1 MSEADTEFSKQISA
15 DVKHSPLLRVENLTT
30 VFETGQRKVTAV
42 DDISF
47 EIQRGETF
55 ALVGE
60 SGSGK
65 SVSAL
70 SVIRLLPEAA
80 SVTSGS
86 VQFGN
91 QDLLSL
97 PEREMRDIRG
107 SGISMIF
114 QEPMTSLN
122 PVVKVGKQISEVLIR
137 HQDMSKKQARQRALD
152 LLDAV
157 NIKNPAHT
165 IDTFAHELSG
175 GMKQRVMIAIA
186 LACEPKLLIAD
197 EPTTALDVT
206 IQARVLDLINELQ
219 EKFKMAI
226 LFITHDLAVVKQ
238 VADHVAVMKQGK
250 IVEQSS
256 NKVFFSSPQHQY
268 SWDLFAA
275 LPTIE
280 KRGQPL
286 LTSSNIDSGKVLQD
300 SKSRNQQDSLK
311 VSDLKVHF
319 PIKKGIFKRTVGHVK
334 AVDGVSLEI
343 PPGKTVALVGE
354 SGSGKTTV
362 GKGILRL
369 VQPTSGEV
377 HYLGLPIHQIDKQ
390 QLLEQRTNLQ
400 IVFQDPYSSMNPR
413 MLVGDIIE
421 EGMKALNVITDSHIR
436 KEKVLELLEQ
446 VGLSRDAHL
455 RYPHE
460 FSGGQRQR
468 ICIARAL
475 AVNPKIIICDEPT
488 SALDVSVQA
497 QILDLLNDLQARL
510 GISYLFITH
519 NMSVVAYFAD
529 QVAVMYQG
537 EIVEQG
543 EVEQVLTNPQHE
555 YTKKL
560 LAAVPKL
567 VPPERIEARI

>member
-1 MSEADTEFSKQISA
+1 MSEIDKQM
-15 DVKHSPLLRVENLTT
+15 KPSPLLRVENLST
-30 VFETGQRKVTAV
+30 VFETGSRKVSAV
-42 DDISF
+42 DDVSF
-47 EIQRGETF
+47 EINEGETF

-65 SVSAL
+65 SVTAL
-70 SVIRLLPEAA
+70 STIRLLPEAA
-80 SVTSGS
+80 RVTSGS
-86 VQFGN
+86 VWFDK

-137 HQDMSKKQARQRALD
+137 HQDMSKAQARQRALD

-157 NIKNPAHT
+157 NIKDPTHT
-165 IDTFAHELSG
+165 IDTYAHELSG

-219 EKFKMAI
+219 QKFNMAI
-226 LFITHDLAVVKQ
+226 LFITHDLGVVKQ

-256 NKVFFSSPQHQY
+256 NEIFFSNPQHEY

-275 LPTIE
+275 LPAME
-280 KRGQPL
+280 KRGKPLLASNEVEKQEQPL
-286 LTSSNIDSGKVLQD
+286 SPADHDPAYRDKETL
-300 SKSRNQQDSLK
+300 R

-343 PPGKTVALVGE
+343 PPGQTVALVGE

-377 HYLGLPIHQIDKQ
+377 TYLDLPIHEIDKQ

-421 EGMKALNVITDSHIR
+421 EGMKALNVLKDTVAR
-436 KEKVLELLEQ
+436 KERVLELLEQ
-446 VGLSRDAHL
+446 VGLSKDAHL

-497 QILDLLNDLQARL
+497 QILDLLNDLQGRL

-529 QVAVMYQG
+529 RVAVMYQG
-537 EIVEQG
+537 KIVEEG
-543 EVEQVLTNPQHE
+543 EVVQVLTNPQHE

-567 VPPERIEARI
+567 VPPERMEARI

>member
-1 MSEADTEFSKQISA
+1 MSAIQSPTLLE
-15 DVKHSPLLRVENLTT
+15 VKNLST
-30 VFETGQRKVTAV
+30 VFESSRNTITAV
-42 DDISF
+42 DSVSF
-47 EIQRGETF
+47 KVNEGETF

-60 SGSGK
+60 SGSVK
-65 SVSAL
+65 SVTAL

-80 SVTSGS
+80 KLTTGS
-86 VQFGN
+86 VIFEGK
-91 QDLLSL
+91 DLLSL
-97 PEREMRDIRG
+97 PEKDMRDIRG

-122 PVVKVGKQISEVLIR
+122 PVVKVGRQISEVLMR
-137 HQDMSKKQARQRALD
+137 HQNMSKEQARKRALD

-157 NIKNPAHT
+157 KIPKPSYT

-206 IQARVLDLINELQ
+206 IQAQVLELINDLQ
-219 EKFKMAI
+219 QQFKMAI
-226 LFITHDLAVVKQ
+226 IFITHDLGVVKQ
-238 VADHVAVMKQGK
+238 VADHVAVMKQGL
-250 IVEQSS
+250 IVEESS
-256 NKVFFSSPQHQY
+256 NEVFFSAPQHAY

-275 LPTIE
+275 LPAME
-280 KRGQPL
+280 KRGMPL
-286 LTSSNIDSGKVLQD
+286 LDREHELHKPIIENVTENDTLQ
-300 SKSRNQQDSLK
+300 
-311 VSDLKVHF
+311 VTDLKVHF
-319 PIKKGIFKRTVGHVK
+319 PIRKGLLKRTVGHVK

-377 HYLGLPIHQIDKQ
+377 SYMGLPIHDIDHK

-421 EGMKALNVITDSHIR
+421 EGMNALDVLPDEATRKAR
-436 KEKVLELLEQ
+436 VLELLEQ
-446 VGLSRDAHL
+446 VGLSKDAHL

-475 AVNPKIIICDEPT
+475 AVDPKIIICDEPT

-497 QILDLLNDLQARL
+497 QILDLLNHLQEQYK
-510 GISYLFITH
+510 ISYLFITH

-529 QVAVMYQG
+529 RVAVMYQG
-537 EIVEQG
+537 KIVEEG
-543 EVEQVLTNPQHE
+543 DVVEVLTNPQHE

-567 VPPERIEARI
+567 IPPTQAA

>member
-1 MSEADTEFSKQISA
+1 MSAIIP
-15 DVKHSPLLRVENLTT
+15 SPLLRVENLST
-30 VFETGQRKVTAV
+30 VFETGNRKVTAV
-42 DDISF
+42 DGISF
-47 EIQRGETF
+47 EINEGKTF

-65 SVSAL
+65 SITAL

-80 SVTSGS
+80 RISSGS
-86 VQFGN
+86 VYFEN
-91 QDLLSL
+91 KDLLTL
-97 PEREMRDIRG
+97 PERDMRDIRG

-137 HQDMSKKQARQRALD
+137 HQDMSKAQARQRALD

-206 IQARVLDLINELQ
+206 IQATVLDLINELQ
-219 EKFKMAI
+219 QKFNMAI

-256 NKVFFSSPQHQY
+256 NEIFFSNPKHNY

-275 LPTIE
+275 LPAME
-280 KRGQPL
+280 KRGKPL
-286 LTSSNIDSGKVLQD
+286 LAANGTANEKIVDQRIAEKDTLRV
-300 SKSRNQQDSLK
+300 K
-311 VSDLKVHF
+311 DLKVHF
-319 PIKKGIFKRTVGHVK
+319 PIKKGIFKRTVGYVK

-377 HYLGLPIHQIDKQ
+377 TYLDLPIHEIEKQ
-390 QLLEQRTNLQ
+390 KLLEQRTNLQ

-421 EGMKALNVITDSHIR
+421 EGMKALNVVPDSEMR
-436 KEKVLELLEQ
+436 KARVLELLKQ
-446 VGLSRDAHL
+446 VGLSKDAHL

-497 QILDLLNDLQARL
+497 QILDLLNDLQSRL

-529 QVAVMYQG
+529 RVAVMYQG
-537 EIVEQG
+537 KIVEEG
-543 EVEQVLTNPQHE
+543 EVVQVLTNPQHE
-555 YTKKL
+555 YTKRL

-567 VPPERIEARI
+567 IPPTKAA

>member
-1 MSEADTEFSKQISA
+1 MSEFEKKIS
-15 DVKHSPLLRVENLTT
+15 SFPLLRVENLTT
-30 VFETGQRKVTAV
+30 VFETGARKVTAV
-42 DDISF
+42 DGVSF
-47 EIQRGETF
+47 EVNEGETF

-65 SVSAL
+65 SVTAL

-80 SVTSGS
+80 RITSGS
-86 VQFGN
+86 VHFGK

-137 HQDMSKKQARQRALD
+137 HKGMSKAQARQRALD

-157 NIKNPAHT
+157 NIKDPAHT

-206 IQARVLDLINELQ
+206 IQATVLDLINELQ
-219 EKFKMAI
+219 QKFKMAI
-226 LFITHDLAVVKQ
+226 LFITHDLGVVKQ
-238 VADHVAVMKQGK
+238 VSDHVAVMKQGK

-256 NKVFFSSPQHQY
+256 NEIFFSNPQHDY
-268 SWDLFAA
+268 SWDLFSA
-275 LPTIE
+275 LPAME
-280 KRGQPL
+280 KRGKPL
-286 LTSSNIDSGKVLQD
+286 LAMNEIEKIIDQHVTEKDTLRVA
-300 SKSRNQQDSLK
+300 
-311 VSDLKVHF
+311 DLKVHF
-319 PIKKGIFKRTVGHVK
+319 PIKKGIFKRTVGYIK

-377 HYLGLPIHQIDKQ
+377 TYLGLPIHQIDKQ

-421 EGMKALNVITDSHIR
+421 EGMKALNVLKDSEAR
-436 KEKVLELLEQ
+436 KERVLELLEQ
-446 VGLSRDAHL
+446 VGLSKDAHL

-529 QVAVMYQG
+529 RVAVMYQG
-537 EIVEQG
+537 KIVEEG

-567 VPPERIEARI
+567 VPPEREHMDVRI

>member
-1 MSEADTEFSKQISA
+1 MSDSLLQVQGLTTEFKTSRRTI
-15 DVKHSPLLRVENLTT
+15 
-30 VFETGQRKVTAV
+30 TAV
-42 DDISF
+42 KNVSF
-47 EIQRGETF
+47 ELKAGETF

-65 SVSAL
+65 SVTAL

-80 SVTSGS
+80 NLASGT
-86 VQFGN
+86 VNFAD
-91 QDLLSL
+91 QDLLTL

-137 HQDMSKKQARQRALD
+137 HQNMSKGQARQRALD
-152 LLDAV
+152 LLNAV
-157 NIKNPAHT
+157 NIPKPSHT

-206 IQARVLDLINELQ
+206 VQARVLDLINELQ

-238 VADHVAVMKQGK
+238 VADHIAVMKNGE
-250 IVEQSS
+250 IVEQSD
-256 NKVFFSSPQHQY
+256 NKTFFSSPQHDY
-268 SWDLFAA
+268 SWELFAA
-275 LPTIE
+275 LPAME
-280 KRGQPL
+280 KRGKPL
-286 LTSSNIDSGKVLQD
+286 LDRSHELHKPIIENPGENDYLRV
-300 SKSRNQQDSLK
+300 N
-311 VSDLKVHF
+311 DLKVHF
-319 PIKKGIFKRTVGHVK
+319 PIRKGLFKRTVGYVK
-334 AVDGVSLEI
+334 AVDGVTLEI

-377 HYLGLPIHQIDKQ
+377 TYLGLPIHSLAKDD
-390 QLLEQRTNLQ
+390 LLEQRTNLQ
-400 IVFQDPYSSMNPR
+400 IVFQDPFSSMNPR

-421 EGMKALNVITDSHIR
+421 EGMKALDVVPDQDAR
-436 KEKVLELLEQ
+436 KKRVLELLEQ
-446 VGLSRDAHL
+446 VGLDQYAHL

-497 QILDLLNDLQARL
+497 QILDLLNNLQEQYE
-510 GISYLFITH
+510 ISYLFITH

-537 EIVEQG
+537 KIVEQG
-543 EVEQVLTNPQHE
+543 DVEQVLKYPSHE

-560 LAAVPKL
+560 LGAVPIL
-567 VPPERIEARI
+567 VPPERMEAQI

>member
-1 MSEADTEFSKQISA
+1 MSGALLQVRRLTTEFQTRRRT
-15 DVKHSPLLRVENLTT
+15 L
-30 VFETGQRKVTAV
+30 TAV
-42 DDISF
+42 DEVSF
-47 EIQRGETF
+47 EIREGQTF

-65 SVSAL
+65 SVTAL

-80 SVTSGS
+80 RLVSGS
-86 VQFGN
+86 IHFLG
-91 QDLLSL
+91 QDLLAL

-122 PVVKVGKQISEVLIR
+122 PVVRVGRQITEVLMR
-137 HQDMSKKQARQRALD
+137 HQNMSAKQARQRALD

-157 NIKNPAHT
+157 RIPKPSYT
-165 IDTFAHELSG
+165 IDTYAHELSG

-186 LACEPKLLIAD
+186 LACKPRLLIAD

-206 IQARVLDLINELQ
+206 IQAQVLELINDLQ
-219 EKFKMAI
+219 EQFGMAI

-238 VADHVAVMKQGK
+238 VADHVAVMKEGV

-256 NKVFFSSPQHQY
+256 NEVFFSAPQHTY

-275 LPTIE
+275 LPAME

-286 LTSSNIDSGKVLQD
+286 LQRTYESHRLASAHPMENDTLQV
-300 SKSRNQQDSLK
+300 R
-311 VSDLKVHF
+311 DLAVYF
-319 PIKKGIFKRTVGHVK
+319 PIRKGLFKRTVGHVK

-369 VQPTSGEV
+369 IQPTLGEV
-377 HYLGLPIHQIDKQ
+377 IYQGQRLHEIDSG
-390 QLLEQRTNLQ
+390 QLLEQRANLQ
-400 IVFQDPYSSMNPR
+400 IIFQDPYSSMNPR
-413 MLVGDIIE
+413 MLAGQIIE
-421 EGMKALNVITDSHIR
+421 EGIKALNVITDAGAR
-436 KEKVLELLEQ
+436 RQRVLELLEQ
-446 VGLSRDAHL
+446 VGLDPDAHL

-497 QILDLLNDLQARL
+497 QILDLLNHLQARY

-529 QVAVMYQG
+529 RVAVMYQG
-537 EIVEQG
+537 KIVEQG
-543 EVEQVLTNPQHE
+543 EVEQVLGNPQHE
-555 YTKKL
+555 YTKRL
-560 LAAVPKL
+560 LSAVPKL
-567 VPPERIEARI
+567 VPPVRAA

>member
-1 MSEADTEFSKQISA
+1 MSNSDTKIKS
-15 DVKHSPLLRVENLTT
+15 SPLLRVENLTT
-30 VFETGQRKVTAV
+30 VFETGSRKVAAV
-42 DDISF
+42 DGVSF
-47 EIQRGETF
+47 EVNEGETF

-65 SVSAL
+65 SITAL
-70 SVIRLLPEAA
+70 STIRLLPEAA
-80 SVTSGS
+80 RVTSGS
-86 VQFGN
+86 VYFNQ
-91 QDLLSL
+91 QDLLTL

-122 PVVKVGKQISEVLIR
+122 PVVKVGKQIGEVLIR
-137 HQDMSKKQARQRALD
+137 HQNMSKAQARQRALD

-157 NIKNPAHT
+157 NIKDPAHT
-165 IDTFAHELSG
+165 IDTYAHELSG

-219 EKFKMAI
+219 QKFKMAI
-226 LFITHDLAVVKQ
+226 LFITHDLGVVKQ

-256 NKVFFSSPQHQY
+256 NEVFFSNPKHDY
-268 SWDLFAA
+268 SWELFAA
-275 LPTIE
+275 LPAME
-280 KRGQPL
+280 KRGKPL
-286 LTSSNIDSGKVLQD
+286 LAANGAAHEKEATQSASEK
-300 SKSRNQQDSLK
+300 DSLK
-311 VSDLKVHF
+311 VTDLKVHF

-377 HYLGLPIHQIDKQ
+377 SYLGLPIHQIDKQ

-421 EGMKALNVITDSHIR
+421 EGMKALNVLADSTAR
-436 KEKVLELLEQ
+436 KQRVLELLEQ
-446 VGLSRDAHL
+446 VGLSKDAHL

-497 QILDLLNDLQARL
+497 QILDLLNNLQARL

-529 QVAVMYQG
+529 RVAVMYQG
-537 EIVEQG
+537 NIVEEG
-543 EVEQVLTNPQHE
+543 EVEQVLENPQHE

-567 VPPERIEARI
+567 VPPIRAA

>member
-1 MSEADTEFSKQISA
+1 MSSF
-15 DVKHSPLLRVENLTT
+15 PLLRVENLTT
-30 VFETGQRKVTAV
+30 VFETGARKVTAV
-42 DDISF
+42 DGVSF
-47 EIQRGETF
+47 EVNEGETF

-65 SVSAL
+65 SVTAL

-80 SVTSGS
+80 RITSGS
-86 VQFGN
+86 VHFGK

-137 HQDMSKKQARQRALD
+137 HKGMSKAQARQRALD

-157 NIKNPAHT
+157 NIKDPAHT

-206 IQARVLDLINELQ
+206 IQATVLDLINELQ
-219 EKFKMAI
+219 QKFKMAI
-226 LFITHDLAVVKQ
+226 LFITHDLGVVKQ
-238 VADHVAVMKQGK
+238 VSDHVAVMKQGK

-256 NKVFFSSPQHQY
+256 NEIFFSNPQHDY
-268 SWDLFAA
+268 SWDLFSA
-275 LPTIE
+275 LPAME
-280 KRGQPL
+280 KRGKPL
-286 LTSSNIDSGKVLQD
+286 LAMNEIEKIIDQHVTENDTL
-300 SKSRNQQDSLK
+300 R
-311 VSDLKVHF
+311 VADLKVHF
-319 PIKKGIFKRTVGHVK
+319 PIKKGIFKRTVGYVK

-377 HYLGLPIHQIDKQ
+377 TYLGLPIHQIDKQ

-421 EGMKALNVITDSHIR
+421 EGMKALNVLKDSEAR
-436 KEKVLELLEQ
+436 KERVLELLEQ
-446 VGLSRDAHL
+446 VGLSKDAHL

-529 QVAVMYQG
+529 RVAVMYQG
-537 EIVEQG
+537 KIVEEG

-567 VPPERIEARI
+567 VPPEREHMDVRI

>member
-1 MSEADTEFSKQISA
+1 MAD
-15 DVKHSPLLRVENLTT
+15 PLLQVRNLTT
-30 VFETGQRKVTAV
+30 VFRTSRRTITAV
-42 DDISF
+42 DEVSF
-47 EIQRGETF
+47 EIRAGETF

-65 SVSAL
+65 SVTAL

-80 SVTSGS
+80 RLASGS
-86 VQFGN
+86 IRFEGR
-91 QDLLSL
+91 DLLAL
-97 PEREMRDIRG
+97 PERDMRDVRG

-122 PVVKVGKQISEVLIR
+122 PVVKVGRQISEVLMR
-137 HQDMSKKQARQRALD
+137 HQNMSRAQARRRVLD
-152 LLDAV
+152 LLNAV
-157 NIKNPAHT
+157 RIPRPSYT
-165 IDTFAHELSG
+165 IDTYAHELSG

-186 LACEPKLLIAD
+186 LACEPRLLIAD

-206 IQARVLDLINELQ
+206 IQAQVLDLINDLQ
-219 EKFKMAI
+219 RQFGMAI

-238 VADHVAVMKQGK
+238 VADHVAVMKEGV

-256 NKVFFSSPQHQY
+256 NEVFFSAPQHAY

-275 LPTIE
+275 LPAME
-280 KRGQPL
+280 KRGKPL
-286 LTSSNIDSGKVLQD
+286 LE
-300 SKSRNQQDSLK
+300 RNSHEELHKPVIENMTENDTLR
-311 VSDLKVHF
+311 VRDLAVYF
-319 PIKKGIFKRTVGHVK
+319 PIRKGLFKRTVGYIK

-343 PPGKTVALVGE
+343 PPGQTVALVGE

-369 VQPTSGEV
+369 VQPTLGEV
-377 HYLGLPIHQIDKQ
+377 TYLGLPIHEINRNR
-390 QLLEQRTNLQ
+390 LLEQRANLQ

-413 MLVGDIIE
+413 MLVGRIIE
-421 EGMKALNVITDSHIR
+421 EGIKALNVIPDAQVR
-436 KEKVLELLEQ
+436 KQRVLELLEQ
-446 VGLSRDAHL
+446 VGLDRDAHL

-497 QILDLLNDLQARL
+497 QILDLLNHLQEQYA
-510 GISYLFITH
+510 ISYLFITH
-519 NMSVVAYFAD
+519 NMSVVSYFAD
-529 QVAVMYQG
+529 RVAVMYQG
-537 EIVEQG
+537 RIVEQG
-543 EVEQVLTNPQHE
+543 EVEQVLMDPKHE
-555 YTKKL
+555 YTRRL
-560 LAAVPKL
+560 LSAVPKL
-567 VPPERIEARI
+567 VPPIRAA

>member
-1 MSEADTEFSKQISA
+1 MSTLGKQPKS
-15 DVKHSPLLRVENLTT
+15 SPLLRIENLST
-30 VFETGQRKVTAV
+30 VFESGGRKLTVV
-42 DDISF
+42 DSVSF
-47 EIQRGETF
+47 EVNEGETF

-65 SVSAL
+65 SITAL
-70 SVIRLLPEAA
+70 STIRLLPETAR
-80 SVTSGS
+80 VTTGS
-86 VQFGN
+86 VHFGS

-137 HQDMSKKQARQRALD
+137 HKGMTKAQARQRALD

-219 EKFKMAI
+219 QKFKMAI
-226 LFITHDLAVVKQ
+226 LFITHDLGVVKQ

-256 NKVFFSSPQHQY
+256 NEIFFSNPQHDY
-268 SWDLFAA
+268 SWDLFSA
-275 LPTIE
+275 LPAME
-280 KRGQPL
+280 KRGKPL
-286 LTSSNIDSGKVLQD
+286 LAANKTEKTVD
-300 SKSRNQQDSLK
+300 QQVTAKDSLR
-311 VSDLKVHF
+311 VTDLKVHF

-343 PPGKTVALVGE
+343 PPGQTVALVGE

-377 HYLGLPIHQIDKQ
+377 LYLGLPIHKIDKQ

-413 MLVGDIIE
+413 MLIGDIIE
-421 EGMKALNVITDSHIR
+421 EGMKALNVLADSTAR
-436 KEKVLELLEQ
+436 KKRVLELLEQ
-446 VGLSRDAHL
+446 VGLSKDTHL

-529 QVAVMYQG
+529 RVAVMYQG
-537 EIVEQG
+537 KIVEEG
-543 EVEQVLTNPQHE
+543 DVVQVLTNPQHE

-567 VPPERIEARI
+567 VPPEKVA

>member
-1 MSEADTEFSKQISA
+1 MSELDYLK
-15 DVKHSPLLRVENLTT
+15 KHSLLQVENLTT
-30 VFETGQRKVTAV
+30 VFETGSRKVTAV
-42 DDISF
+42 DGVSF
-47 EIQRGETF
+47 EVAKGETF

-65 SVSAL
+65 SITAL
-70 SVIRLLPEAA
+70 SVLRLLPEAA
-80 SVTSGS
+80 RVTSGS
-86 VQFGN
+86 VHFGQ

-97 PEREMRDIRG
+97 PERDMRDIRG

-122 PVVKVGKQISEVLIR
+122 PVVRVGKQIAEVLIR
-137 HQDMSKKQARQRALD
+137 HKGMTKAQARQRALD

-157 NIKNPAHT
+157 KIKNPAHT
-165 IDTFAHELSG
+165 IDTYAHELSG

-206 IQARVLDLINELQ
+206 IQATVLDLINELRQ
-219 EKFKMAI
+219 KFNMGI

-238 VADHVAVMKQGK
+238 VADHVAVMKHGK

-256 NKVFFSSPQHQY
+256 NEVFFSNPKHDY
-268 SWDLFAA
+268 SWELFSA
-275 LPTIE
+275 LPAME
-280 KRGQPL
+280 KRGKPL
-286 LTSSNIDSGKVLQD
+286 LASTKFEKTLDQSDSENDTL
-300 SKSRNQQDSLK
+300 R

-319 PIKKGIFKRTVGHVK
+319 PIKKGLFKRTVGYVK
-334 AVDGVSLEI
+334 AVDGVSIEI

-377 HYLGLPIHQIDKQ
+377 TYLGLPIHEIGKQ

-400 IVFQDPYSSMNPR
+400 IVFQDPFSSMNPR

-421 EGMKALNVITDSHIR
+421 EGMKALNVLKDSEAR
-436 KEKVLELLEQ
+436 KQRVLELLEQ
-446 VGLSRDAHL
+446 VGLSKDAHL

-497 QILDLLNDLQARL
+497 QILDLLNDLQNRL

-529 QVAVMYQG
+529 RVAVMHQG
-537 EIVEQG
+537 KIVEQG

-567 VPPERIEARI
+567 VPPEKVA

>member
-1 MSEADTEFSKQISA
+1 MSENISTLGDQKKSSA
-15 DVKHSPLLRVENLTT
+15 LLRIENLST
-30 VFETGQRKVTAV
+30 VFETGSRQVTV
-42 DDISF
+42 VNDVSF
-47 EIQRGETF
+47 EVKEGETF

-65 SVSAL
+65 SITAL
-70 SVIRLLPEAA
+70 STIRLLPEAA
-80 SVTSGS
+80 RVTTGS
-86 VQFGN
+86 VFFGN

-97 PEREMRDIRG
+97 PEREMRNIRG

-122 PVVKVGKQISEVLIR
+122 PVVKVGKQIAEVLVR
-137 HQDMSKKQARQRALD
+137 HKGMSKVQARQRALD

-165 IDTFAHELSG
+165 IDTYAHELSG

-219 EKFKMAI
+219 QKFKMAI
-226 LFITHDLAVVKQ
+226 LFITHDLGVVKQ

-256 NKVFFSSPQHQY
+256 NEVFFSKPQHDY

-275 LPTIE
+275 LPAMN
-280 KRGQPL
+280 KRGKPL
-286 LTSSNIDSGKVLQD
+286 LAVNEIETVVD
-300 SKSRNQQDSLK
+300 QQVTDEDTLK
-311 VSDLKVHF
+311 VTDLKVHF

-377 HYLGLPIHQIDKQ
+377 SYLGLPIHEIGKQ

-413 MLVGDIIE
+413 MLVGEIIE
-421 EGMKALNVITDSHIR
+421 EGMKALNVLKDSDAR
-436 KEKVLELLEQ
+436 KARVLELLEQ
-446 VGLSRDAHL
+446 VGLSQDAHL

-497 QILDLLNDLQARL
+497 QILDLLNELQARL

-529 QVAVMYQG
+529 RVAVMYQG
-537 EIVEQG
+537 KIVEEG
-543 EVEQVLTNPQHE
+543 EVEQVLTAPQHE

-567 VPPERIEARI
+567 VPPKRKDVA

>member
-1 MSEADTEFSKQISA
+1 MSEFEKIIS
-15 DVKHSPLLRVENLTT
+15 SFPLLRVENLTT
-30 VFETGQRKVTAV
+30 VFETGARKVTAV
-42 DDISF
+42 DGVSF
-47 EIQRGETF
+47 EVNEGETF

-65 SVSAL
+65 SVTAL

-80 SVTSGS
+80 RITSGS
-86 VQFGN
+86 VHFGK

-137 HQDMSKKQARQRALD
+137 HKGMSKAQARQRALD

-157 NIKNPAHT
+157 NIKDPAHT

-206 IQARVLDLINELQ
+206 IQATVLDLINELQ
-219 EKFKMAI
+219 QKFKMAI
-226 LFITHDLAVVKQ
+226 LFITHDLGVVKQ
-238 VADHVAVMKQGK
+238 VSDHVAVMKQGK

-256 NKVFFSSPQHQY
+256 NEIFFSNPQHDY
-268 SWDLFAA
+268 SWDLFSA
-275 LPTIE
+275 LPAME
-280 KRGQPL
+280 KRGKPL
-286 LTSSNIDSGKVLQD
+286 LATNEIEKIIDQHVTEKDTLRVAG
-300 SKSRNQQDSLK
+300 
-311 VSDLKVHF
+311 LKVHF
-319 PIKKGIFKRTVGHVK
+319 PIKKGIFKRTVGYVK

-377 HYLGLPIHQIDKQ
+377 TYLGLPIHQIDKQ

-421 EGMKALNVITDSHIR
+421 EGMKALNVLKDSEAR
-436 KEKVLELLEQ
+436 KERVLELLEQ
-446 VGLSRDAHL
+446 VGLSKDAHL

-529 QVAVMYQG
+529 RVAVMYQG
-537 EIVEQG
+537 KIVEEG

-567 VPPERIEARI
+567 VPPEREHMDVRI

>member
-1 MSEADTEFSKQISA
+1 MSESKQ
-15 DVKHSPLLRVENLTT
+15 SPLLRVENLST
-30 VFETGQRKVTAV
+30 VFETGTRKVTAV
-42 DDISF
+42 DKVSF
-47 EIQRGETF
+47 QINEGETF

-65 SVSAL
+65 SVTAL
-70 SVIRLLPEAA
+70 SVIRLLPESAQ
-80 SVTSGS
+80 VTTGA
-86 VQFGN
+86 VHFEGK
-91 QDLLSL
+91 DLLTL

-122 PVVKVGKQISEVLIR
+122 PVVKVGKQIAEVLIR
-137 HQDMSKKQARQRALD
+137 HQDMSKAQARQRALD

-157 NIKNPAHT
+157 NIKNPKHT

-206 IQARVLDLINELQ
+206 VQARVLDLINELQ
-219 EKFKMAI
+219 QKFKMAI

-238 VADHVAVMKQGK
+238 VSDHIAVMKQGK

-256 NKVFFSSPQHQY
+256 NQIFFSAPQHQY

-275 LPTIE
+275 LPAIE
-280 KRGQPL
+280 KRGKPL
-286 LTSSNIDSGKVLQD
+286 LAANDISNQKIED
-300 SKSRNQQDSLK
+300 LK
-311 VSDLKVHF
+311 VDENDTLRVTDLKVHF
-319 PIKKGIFKRTVGHVK
+319 PIQKGIFKRTVGYVK

-343 PPGKTVALVGE
+343 PPGQTVALVGE

-377 HYLGLPIHQIDKQ
+377 HYLGLPIHDIDKQ

-413 MLVGDIIE
+413 MLIGEIIE
-421 EGMKALNVITDSHIR
+421 EGMKALNVLPDSVAR
-436 KEKVLELLEQ
+436 KQRVLELLEQ
-446 VGLSRDAHL
+446 VGLSKDAHL

-475 AVNPKIIICDEPT
+475 AVDPKIIICDEPT

-497 QILDLLNDLQARL
+497 QILDLLNNLQDKY

-529 QVAVMYQG
+529 RVAVMYQG
-537 EIVEQG
+537 KIVEEG
-543 EVEQVLTNPQHE
+543 EVVEVLTNPQHD

-567 VPPERIEARI
+567 VPPEREPRDMRI

>member
-1 MSEADTEFSKQISA
+1 MSSNTQ
-15 DVKHSPLLRVENLTT
+15 SPLLRVENLTT
-30 VFETGQRKVTAV
+30 VFETNHRKVVAV
-42 DDISF
+42 NNVSF
-47 EIQRGETF
+47 QVNEGETF

-65 SVSAL
+65 SITAL

-80 SVTSGS
+80 KVTSGS
-86 VQFGN
+86 ILFEGM
-91 QDLLSL
+91 DLLTL

-122 PVVKVGKQISEVLIR
+122 PVVKVGRQISEVLMR
-137 HQDMSKKQARQRALD
+137 HQNMTKTQARQRALD
-152 LLDAV
+152 LLNAV
-157 NIKNPAHT
+157 KIPKPNYT

-206 IQARVLDLINELQ
+206 IQSQVLDLINELQ
-219 EKFKMAI
+219 QQFKMAI
-226 LFITHDLAVVKQ
+226 IFITHDLAVVKQ
-238 VADHVAVMKQGK
+238 VANHIAVMKNGE
-250 IVEQSS
+250 IIEQSS
-256 NKVFFSSPQHQY
+256 NEVFFSSPQHQY
-268 SWDLFAA
+268 SWELFAA
-275 LPTIE
+275 LPAIE

-286 LTSSNIDSGKVLQD
+286 LEKNNMLSTEPVNKEFSENETLHVK
-300 SKSRNQQDSLK
+300 N
-311 VSDLKVHF
+311 LKVHF
-319 PIKKGIFKRTVGHVK
+319 PIRKGILKRTVDHVK

-377 HYLGLPIHQIDKQ
+377 MYLGLPIHQIDKK

-400 IVFQDPYSSMNPR
+400 IIFQDPYSSMNPR
-413 MLVGDIIE
+413 MIVGEIIE
-421 EGMKALNVITDSHIR
+421 EGIKALGVIQDPAKR
-436 KEKVLELLEQ
+436 KSKVLELLEQ
-446 VGLSRDAHL
+446 VGLSKDAHL

-497 QILDLLNDLQARL
+497 QILDLLNKLQHQY

-537 EIVEQG
+537 KIVEQG
-543 EVEQVLTNPQHE
+543 DVLQVLNNPTHE

-560 LAAVPKL
+560 LSAVPKL
-567 VPPERIEARI
+567 VPPSQVA

>member
-1 MSEADTEFSKQISA
+1 MSNSNQ
-15 DVKHSPLLRVENLTT
+15 SPLLRVENLTT
-30 VFETGQRKVTAV
+30 VFESGNRKVTAV
-42 DDISF
+42 DDVSF
-47 EIQRGETF
+47 KINQGETF

-65 SVSAL
+65 SISAL

-80 SVTSGS
+80 RVTSGS
-86 VQFGN
+86 ILFDN
-91 QDLLSL
+91 QDLLTL

-137 HQDMSKKQARQRALD
+137 HKDMSKAQARQRAMD

-157 NIKNPAHT
+157 NIKDPAHT
-165 IDTFAHELSG
+165 IDTYAHELSG

-206 IQARVLDLINELQ
+206 IQAKVLDLINELQ
-219 EKFKMAI
+219 QKFNMAI

-256 NKVFFSSPQHQY
+256 NEIFFSNPQHPY

-275 LPTIE
+275 LPAME
-280 KRGQPL
+280 KRGKPL
-286 LTSSNIDSGKVLQD
+286 LGVDDITEQNITDLKVDQV
-300 SKSRNQQDSLK
+300 DSLK
-311 VSDLKVHF
+311 VNDLKVHF
-319 PIKKGIFKRTVGHVK
+319 PIKKGLFKRTVGHVK

-343 PPGKTVALVGE
+343 PAGKTVALVGE

-377 HYLGLPIHQIDKQ
+377 HYLGLPIHSINKEK
-390 QLLEQRTNLQ
+390 LLEQRTNLQ

-421 EGMKALNVITDSHIR
+421 EGMKALNVVPSASQRRDR
-436 KEKVLELLEQ
+436 VLELLAQ
-446 VGLSRDAHL
+446 VGLSEDAHL

-475 AVNPKIIICDEPT
+475 AVDPKIIICDEPT

-497 QILDLLNDLQARL
+497 QILDLLNNLQRKY

-529 QVAVMYQG
+529 SVAVMYQG
-537 EIVEQG
+537 KIVEQG
-543 EVEQVLTNPQHE
+543 DVEQILTNPQHE

-567 VPPERIEARI
+567 VPPEHKEVRI

>member
-1 MSEADTEFSKQISA
+1 MSTLGKQTKS
-15 DVKHSPLLRVENLTT
+15 SPLLRIENLST
-30 VFETGQRKVTAV
+30 VFETGDRKVTVV
-42 DDISF
+42 DGVSF
-47 EIQRGETF
+47 EVNEGETF

-65 SVSAL
+65 SITAL

-80 SVTSGS
+80 RVTTGS
-86 VQFGN
+86 VYLGN

-97 PEREMRDIRG
+97 PEREIRNIRG

-122 PVVKVGKQISEVLIR
+122 PVIKVGKQIAEVLIR
-137 HQDMSKKQARQRALD
+137 HQGMSKAQARQRVLD

-165 IDTFAHELSG
+165 IDTYAHELSG

-219 EKFKMAI
+219 QKFKIAI
-226 LFITHDLAVVKQ
+226 LFITHDLGVVKQ

-256 NKVFFSSPQHQY
+256 NEIFFSNPQHEY

-275 LPTIE
+275 LPAME
-280 KRGQPL
+280 KRGKPL
-286 LTSSNIDSGKVLQD
+286 LTSNKIEMVVDQKVTEKDTLRV
-300 SKSRNQQDSLK
+300 K
-311 VSDLKVHF
+311 DLKVYF
-319 PIKKGIFKRTVGHVK
+319 PIKKGILKRTVGHVK

-377 HYLGLPIHQIDKQ
+377 TYLGLPIHKIGKQ
-390 QLLEQRTNLQ
+390 DLLEQRTNLQ

-413 MLVGDIIE
+413 MLIGDIIE
-421 EGMKALNVITDSHIR
+421 EGMKALNVLSDSEAR
-436 KEKVLELLEQ
+436 KARVLELLEQ
-446 VGLSRDAHL
+446 VGLSKDTHL

-497 QILDLLNDLQARL
+497 QILDLLNALQARL

-529 QVAVMYQG
+529 RVAVMYQG
-537 EIVEQG
+537 KIVEEG
-543 EVEQVLTNPQHE
+543 EVEQVLTYPQHE
-555 YTKKL
+555 YTRKL

-567 VPPERIEARI
+567 VPPEREKVA

>member
-1 MSEADTEFSKQISA
+1 MSEFDQLKPT
-15 DVKHSPLLRVENLTT
+15 PLLRVENLTT
-30 VFETGQRKVTAV
+30 VFETGTRKVTAV
-42 DDISF
+42 DGVSF
-47 EIQRGETF
+47 ELNQGETF

-65 SVSAL
+65 SITAL
-70 SVIRLLPEAA
+70 SIIRLLPEAA
-80 SVTSGS
+80 RVTMGS
-86 VQFGN
+86 VYFGS

-122 PVVKVGKQISEVLIR
+122 PVVKVGNQISEVLIR
-137 HQDMSKKQARQRALD
+137 HKGMSKALARQRAID

-219 EKFKMAI
+219 QKFKMAI
-226 LFITHDLAVVKQ
+226 LFITHDLGVVKQ

-256 NKVFFSSPQHQY
+256 NEIFFSNPQHDY

-275 LPTIE
+275 LPAIE
-280 KRGQPL
+280 KRGKPL
-286 LTSSNIDSGKVLQD
+286 LAINKTEKIVD
-300 SKSRNQQDSLK
+300 QQVSEKDSLR
-311 VSDLKVHF
+311 VTDLKVHF

-377 HYLGLPIHQIDKQ
+377 LYLGLPIHEIDKQ

-413 MLVGDIIE
+413 MLIGDIIE
-421 EGMKALNVITDSHIR
+421 EGMKALSVLKNSEAR
-436 KEKVLELLEQ
+436 KARVLELLQQ
-446 VGLSRDAHL
+446 VGLSKDAHL

-510 GISYLFITH
+510 GFSYLFITH

-529 QVAVMYQG
+529 RVAVMYQG
-537 EIVEQG
+537 KIVEEG
-543 EVEQVLTNPQHE
+543 EVVQVLTNPQHE

-567 VPPERIEARI
+567 VPPERLEA

>member
-1 MSEADTEFSKQISA
+1 MPKKIPSSRPTDRPKNEQE
-15 DVKHSPLLRVENLTT
+15 PLLRVENLTT
-30 VFETGQRKVTAV
+30 IFETSRSTMAAV
-42 DDISF
+42 KNVSF
-47 EIQRGETF
+47 NVKAGETF

-65 SVSAL
+65 SITAL
-70 SVIRLLPEAA
+70 SVIRLLPNAA
-80 SVTSGS
+80 KVTAGT
-86 VQFGN
+86 VNFDGT
-91 QDLLSL
+91 DLLML
-97 PEREMRDIRG
+97 PERDLRDIRG

-137 HQDMSKKQARQRALD
+137 HQSMSKAQARQRALD

-157 NIKNPAHT
+157 KIPKPGYA
-165 IDTFAHELSG
+165 IDTYAHELSG

-206 IQARVLDLINELQ
+206 IQAQVLDLINDLQ
-219 EKFKMAI
+219 QQFKMAI
-226 LFITHDLAVVKQ
+226 IFITHDLGVVKQ
-238 VADHVAVMKQGK
+238 VADHVAVMKEGE

-256 NKVFFSSPQHQY
+256 NEVFFTSPQHPY
-268 SWDLFAA
+268 SWELFAA
-275 LPTIE
+275 LPTME

-286 LTSSNIDSGKVLQD
+286 LASHGKQ
-300 SKSRNQQDSLK
+300 KTQP
-311 VSDLKVHF
+311 VSYVAEPNDTLRVNDLKVHF
-319 PIKKGIFKRTVGHVK
+319 PIRKGFLKRVVGHVK

-343 PPGKTVALVGE
+343 PKGKTIALVGE

-369 VQPTSGEV
+369 VQPTAGEV
-377 HYLGLPIHQIDKQ
+377 TYLGLPIHNLDRK
-390 QLLEQRTNLQ
+390 QLLGQRANLQ

-413 MLVGDIIE
+413 MLVGEIIE
-421 EGMKALNVITDSHIR
+421 EGMKTLKVIDDAKAR
-436 KEKVLELLEQ
+436 KVRVLELLEQ
-446 VGLSRDAHL
+446 VGLDKDTHL

-497 QILDLLNDLQARL
+497 QILDLLNDLQNQY

-529 QVAVMYQG
+529 RVAVMYQG
-537 EIVEQG
+537 KIVEQG
-543 EVEQVLTNPQHE
+543 DVEQVLTNPTHE
-555 YTKKL
+555 YTKAL
-560 LAAVPKL
+560 LSAVPKL
-567 VPPERIEARI
+567 VPPVQAA

>member
-1 MSEADTEFSKQISA
+1 MTENISTLGKQIT
-15 DVKHSPLLRVENLTT
+15 SPLLRIENLTT
-30 VFETGQRKVTAV
+30 VFETGSRKVTVV
-42 DDISF
+42 DGVSF
-47 EIQRGETF
+47 EVNEGETF

-65 SVSAL
+65 SITAL
-70 SVIRLLPEAA
+70 STIRLLPEAA
-80 SVTSGS
+80 RVTTGS
-86 VQFGN
+86 IYLGN

-97 PEREMRDIRG
+97 PERDMRNIRG

-122 PVVKVGKQISEVLIR
+122 PVTKVGKQIAEVLIR
-137 HQDMSKKQARQRALD
+137 HKGMSKLQARQRALD

-165 IDTFAHELSG
+165 IDTYAHELSG

-219 EKFKMAI
+219 QKFKMAI
-226 LFITHDLAVVKQ
+226 LFITHDLGVVKQ
-238 VADHVAVMKQGK
+238 VADHVAVMKQGR
-250 IVEQSS
+250 IVEQST
-256 NKVFFSSPQHQY
+256 NEVFFSNPQHDY
-268 SWDLFAA
+268 SWELFAA
-275 LPTIE
+275 LPAME
-280 KRGQPL
+280 KRGKPL
-286 LTSSNIDSGKVLQD
+286 LAASVVEKVVDQKNTDKDTLRV
-300 SKSRNQQDSLK
+300 K
-311 VSDLKVHF
+311 DLKVHF
-319 PIKKGIFKRTVGHVK
+319 PIKKGILKRTVGHVK

-377 HYLGLPIHQIDKQ
+377 TYLDLPIHEIGKQ
-390 QLLEQRTNLQ
+390 DLLEQRTNLQ

-421 EGMKALNVITDSHIR
+421 EGMKALNVLKDTQAR
-436 KEKVLELLEQ
+436 KARVLELLEQ
-446 VGLSRDAHL
+446 VGLSKDAHL

-497 QILDLLNDLQARL
+497 QILDLLNELQARL

-529 QVAVMYQG
+529 RVAVMYQG
-537 EIVEQG
+537 KIVEEG
-543 EVEQVLTNPQHE
+543 EVEQVLTDPQHE

-567 VPPERIEARI
+567 VPPERILA

>member
-1 MSEADTEFSKQISA
+1 MSSALLQVHQLTTEFRTSRRI
-15 DVKHSPLLRVENLTT
+15 L
-30 VFETGQRKVTAV
+30 TAV
-42 DDISF
+42 NEVSF
-47 EIQRGETF
+47 EIREGQTF

-65 SVSAL
+65 SVTAL

-80 SVTSGS
+80 RLVSGS
-86 VQFGN
+86 IHFEGR
-91 QDLLSL
+91 DLLAL

-122 PVVKVGKQISEVLIR
+122 PVVKVGKQITEVLMR
-137 HQDMSKKQARQRALD
+137 HQNMSAKQARERALD

-157 NIKNPAHT
+157 RIPQPSYT
-165 IDTFAHELSG
+165 IDTYAHELSG

-186 LACEPKLLIAD
+186 LACKPRLLIAD

-206 IQARVLDLINELQ
+206 IQAQVLDLINDLQ
-219 EKFKMAI
+219 EQFGMAI

-238 VADHVAVMKQGK
+238 VADHIAVMKEGV

-256 NKVFFSSPQHQY
+256 NEVFFSAPQHAY

-275 LPTIE
+275 LPAME
-280 KRGQPL
+280 KRGRPL
-286 LTSSNIDSGKVLQD
+286 LARNHDSHQPISADAAENDTLQV
-300 SKSRNQQDSLK
+300 R
-311 VSDLKVHF
+311 DLAVYF
-319 PIKKGIFKRTVGHVK
+319 PIRKGLFKRTVGHVK

-362 GKGILRL
+362 GKSILRL
-369 VQPTSGEV
+369 IQPTLGEV
-377 HYLGLPIHQIDKQ
+377 TYQGLRLHEIDRS
-390 QLLEQRTNLQ
+390 QLLEQRANLQ

-413 MLVGDIIE
+413 MLVGQIIE
-421 EGMKALNVITDSHIR
+421 EGIKALNVIVDAEAR
-436 KEKVLELLEQ
+436 RQRVLELLEQ
-446 VGLSRDAHL
+446 VGLDKDAHL

-497 QILDLLNDLQARL
+497 QILDLLNHLQTRY

-529 QVAVMYQG
+529 RVAVMYQG
-537 EIVEQG
+537 RIVEQG
-543 EVEQVLTNPQHE
+543 EVEQVLGNPQHE
-555 YTKKL
+555 YTKRL
-560 LAAVPKL
+560 LSAVPKL
-567 VPPERIEARI
+567 VPPVRAA

>member
-1 MSEADTEFSKQISA
+1 MPDQNKQNKS
-15 DVKHSPLLRVENLTT
+15 SPLLRVENIST
-30 VFETGQRKVTAV
+30 VFESGGRKLTVLDGV
-42 DDISF
+42 SF
-47 EIQRGETF
+47 EVNEGETF

-65 SVSAL
+65 SITAL
-70 SVIRLLPEAA
+70 STIRLLPEAA
-80 SVTSGS
+80 RVTTGS
-86 VQFGN
+86 VYFGS
-91 QDLLSL
+91 QDLLAL

-137 HQDMSKKQARQRALD
+137 HKGMSKAQARQRALD

-219 EKFKMAI
+219 QKFKMAI
-226 LFITHDLAVVKQ
+226 LFITHDLGVVKQ

-256 NKVFFSSPQHQY
+256 NEIFFSNPQHDY
-268 SWDLFAA
+268 SWELFAA
-275 LPTIE
+275 LPAIE
-280 KRGQPL
+280 KRGKPL
-286 LTSSNIDSGKVLQD
+286 LATNKTEKIVD
-300 SKSRNQQDSLK
+300 QQVTEKDSLR
-311 VSDLKVHF
+311 VTDLKVHF
-319 PIKKGIFKRTVGHVK
+319 PIKKGIFKRTVGYVK

-377 HYLGLPIHQIDKQ
+377 LYLGLPIHEIDKQ

-421 EGMKALNVITDSHIR
+421 EGMKALNVLKNSETR
-436 KEKVLELLEQ
+436 KARVLELLQQ
-446 VGLSRDAHL
+446 VGLLKDAHL

-497 QILDLLNDLQARL
+497 QILDLLNELQARL

-529 QVAVMYQG
+529 RVAVMYQG
-537 EIVEQG
+537 KIVEEG
-543 EVEQVLTNPQHE
+543 EVVQVLTNPQHE

-560 LAAVPKL
+560 LAAVPEL
-567 VPPERIEARI
+567 VPPEREQMNVRT

>member
-1 MSEADTEFSKQISA
+1 MSEF
-15 DVKHSPLLRVENLTT
+15 LLQVQDLTT
-30 VFETGQRKVTAV
+30 VFRTSRRTLTAV
-42 DDISF
+42 DRISF
-47 EIQRGETF
+47 GIREGETF

-65 SVSAL
+65 SVTAL

-80 SVTSGS
+80 SLTSGS
-86 VQFGN
+86 IRFEGK
-91 QDLLSL
+91 DLLKL
-97 PEREMRDIRG
+97 PERDMRDMRG

-122 PVVKVGKQISEVLIR
+122 PVVKVGRQISEVLIR
-137 HQDMSKKQARQRALD
+137 HRNMSRPQARQRVLD

-157 NIKNPAHT
+157 RIPRPSQT
-165 IDTFAHELSG
+165 IDMYAHELSG

-186 LACEPKLLIAD
+186 LACEPRLLIAD

-206 IQARVLDLINELQ
+206 IQAQVLELINDLQ
-219 EKFKMAI
+219 RQFKMAI

-238 VADHVAVMKQGK
+238 VADQVAVMKDGQ

-256 NKVFFSSPQHQY
+256 NGVFFSSPQHAY

-275 LPTIE
+275 LPAME
-280 KRGQPL
+280 KRGKPL
-286 LTSSNIDSGKVLQD
+286 LEGNSHRLHKPVMENMTKNDVLQV
-300 SKSRNQQDSLK
+300 R
-311 VSDLKVHF
+311 DLAVYF
-319 PIKKGIFKRTVGHVK
+319 PIRKGLFKRTVGYVK
-334 AVDGVSLEI
+334 AVDGVSLDI
-343 PPGKTVALVGE
+343 PPGQTVALVGE

-369 VQPTSGEV
+369 VQPTMGEV
-377 HYLGLPIHQIDKQ
+377 TYLGLPIHEIGRN
-390 QLLEQRTNLQ
+390 QLLEQRANLQ

-413 MLVGDIIE
+413 MLVGSIIE
-421 EGMKALNVITDSHIR
+421 EGIKALDVIPDAQAR
-436 KEKVLELLEQ
+436 KQRVLELLEQ
-446 VGLSRDAHL
+446 VGLDKDAHL

-475 AVNPKIIICDEPT
+475 AVDPKIIICDEPT

-497 QILDLLNDLQARL
+497 QILDLLNHLQEQYA
-510 GISYLFITH
+510 ISYLFITH

-529 QVAVMYQG
+529 RVAVMYQG
-537 EIVEQG
+537 QIVEQG
-543 EVEQVLTNPQHE
+543 EVEQVLTDPQHE
-555 YTKKL
+555 YTRRL
-560 LAAVPKL
+560 LSAVPKL
-567 VPPERIEARI
+567 VPPIRVA

>member
-1 MSEADTEFSKQISA
+1 MPNS
-15 DVKHSPLLRVENLTT
+15 LLHVDNLTT
-30 VFETGQRKVTAV
+30 KFETSRHTITAV
-42 DDISF
+42 NDVSF
-47 EIQRGETF
+47 QVQAGETF

-65 SVSAL
+65 SVTAL
-70 SVIRLLPEAA
+70 SVIRLLPVAA
-80 SVTSGS
+80 EVSSGA
-86 VQFGN
+86 VNFDGA
-91 QDLLSL
+91 DLLTL
-97 PEREMRDIRG
+97 PEREMRNIRG

-122 PVVKVGKQISEVLIR
+122 PVVKVGRQISEVLIR
-137 HQDMSKKQARQRALD
+137 HQNMTKAQARQRALD

-157 NIKNPAHT
+157 KIPKPSYT
-165 IDTFAHELSG
+165 IDTYAHELSG

-206 IQARVLDLINELQ
+206 IQAQVLDLINDLQ
-219 EKFKMAI
+219 QQFKMAI

-238 VADHVAVMKQGK
+238 VADHVAVMKEGV
-250 IVEQSS
+250 IIEQSS
-256 NKVFFSSPQHQY
+256 NEVFFSSPQHQY

-275 LPTIE
+275 LPAME
-280 KRGQPL
+280 KRGRPL
-286 LTSSNIDSGKVLQD
+286 LASNNKQIHEAVVEGANGNGTLSVT
-300 SKSRNQQDSLK
+300 
-311 VSDLKVHF
+311 DLKVHF
-319 PIKKGIFKRTVGHVK
+319 PIRKGILKRTVGHVK

-343 PPGKTVALVGE
+343 PAGKTVALVGE

-377 HYLGLPIHQIDKQ
+377 NYLGLPIHNIDRK

-413 MLVGDIIE
+413 MVVGEIIE
-421 EGMKALNVITDSHIR
+421 EGMKALNVVADAKSR
-436 KEKVLELLEQ
+436 KLRVLELLEQ
-446 VGLSRDAHL
+446 VGLDQYTHL

-497 QILDLLNDLQARL
+497 QILDLLNNLQDRY

-529 QVAVMYQG
+529 RVAVMYQG
-537 EIVEQG
+537 KIVEQG
-543 EVEQVLTNPQHE
+543 EVEQVLMQPHHE

-560 LAAVPKL
+560 LSAVPKL
-567 VPPERIEARI
+567 VPPMRDA

>member
-1 MSEADTEFSKQISA
+1 MSKI
-15 DVKHSPLLRVENLTT
+15 LLRVRKLTT
-30 VFETGQRKVTAV
+30 EFKTSRRTISAV
-42 DDISF
+42 NGVSF
-47 EIQRGETF
+47 EIREGQTF

-65 SVSAL
+65 SVTAL

-80 SVTSGS
+80 RLRSGS
-86 VQFGN
+86 IHFEG
-91 QDLLSL
+91 QDLLAL
-97 PEREMRDIRG
+97 PERDMRDIRG
-107 SGISMIF
+107 RGISMIF

-122 PVVKVGKQISEVLIR
+122 PVIKVGRQITEVLMR
-137 HQDMSKKQARQRALD
+137 HQNLSTKEARQRALD

-157 NIKNPAHT
+157 RIPKPSYT
-165 IDTFAHELSG
+165 IDTYAHELSG

-186 LACEPKLLIAD
+186 LACEPRLLIAD

-206 IQARVLDLINELQ
+206 IQAQVLDLINDLQ
-219 EKFKMAI
+219 KRFRMAI

-238 VADHVAVMKQGK
+238 VADHVAVMKDGV
-250 IVEQSS
+250 IVEESS
-256 NKVFFSSPQHQY
+256 NEVFFSAPQHAY

-275 LPTIE
+275 LPAME
-280 KRGQPL
+280 KRGRPL
-286 LTSSNIDSGKVLQD
+286 LERNHVPDKPADSNFTENDTLRV
-300 SKSRNQQDSLK
+300 R
-311 VSDLKVHF
+311 DLAVYF
-319 PIKKGIFKRTVGHVK
+319 PIRKGLFKRTVGYVK
-334 AVDGVSLEI
+334 AVDGVTLEI

-369 VQPTSGEV
+369 IQPTLGEV
-377 HYLGLPIHQIDKQ
+377 TYQGLRLHEIGQS
-390 QLLEQRTNLQ
+390 QLLKQRANLQ

-413 MLVGDIIE
+413 MLVGQIIE
-421 EGMKALNVITDSHIR
+421 EGIKALSVIADAEAR
-436 KEKVLELLEQ
+436 RQRVLELLEQ
-446 VGLSRDAHL
+446 VGLDKDAHL

-497 QILDLLNDLQARL
+497 QILDLLNHLQEQY

-529 QVAVMYQG
+529 RVAVMYQG
-537 EIVEQG
+537 RIVEQG
-543 EVEQVLTNPQHE
+543 EVEQVLTDPQHE
-555 YTKKL
+555 YTKRL
-560 LAAVPKL
+560 LSAVPKL
-567 VPPERIEARI
+567 VPPMRAA

>member
-1 MSEADTEFSKQISA
+1 MSDR
-15 DVKHSPLLRVENLTT
+15 LLLHVNNLTT
-30 VFETGQRKVTAV
+30 VFKTSRSAV
-42 DDISF
+42 AAVNNISF
-47 EIQRGETF
+47 RIHAGETF

-65 SVSAL
+65 SVTAL
-70 SVIRLLPEAA
+70 SVIRLLPAA
-80 SVTSGS
+80 AHVTSGS
-86 VQFGN
+86 VNFDGM
-91 QDLLSL
+91 DILSL

-122 PVVKVGKQISEVLIR
+122 PVVKVGKQICEVLVR
-137 HQDMSKKQARQRALD
+137 HQNMSKRQARQQALD
-152 LLDAV
+152 LLNAV
-157 NIKNPAHT
+157 KIPKPAHT
-165 IDTFAHELSG
+165 IDSYAHELSG
-175 GMKQRVMIAIA
+175 GMRQRVMIAIA
-186 LACEPKLLIAD
+186 LACQPKLLIAD

-206 IQARVLDLINELQ
+206 IQAQVLELINDLQ
-219 EKFKMAI
+219 QQLKMAI

-238 VADHVAVMKQGK
+238 VANHVAVMKEGEV
-250 IVEQSS
+250 VEQSS
-256 NKVFFSSPQHQY
+256 NEVFFSSPQHQY
-268 SWDLFAA
+268 SWELFAA
-275 LPTIE
+275 LPDMG

-286 LTSSNIDSGKVLQD
+286 LLGSD
-300 SKSRNQQDSLK
+300 SKSIRKAYTRNVNGNGTLH
-311 VSDLKVHF
+311 VRDLKVHF
-319 PIKKGIFKRTVGHVK
+319 PIRKGILKRITGYIK
-334 AVDGVSLEI
+334 AVDGISLDI
-343 PPGKTVALVGE
+343 PVGKTVSLVGE

-377 HYLGLPIHQIDKQ
+377 NYMGLPLHNIGYK
-390 QLLEQRTNLQ
+390 QLLEQRANLQ

-413 MLVGDIIE
+413 MRVGEIIE
-421 EGMKALNVITDSHIR
+421 EGMKTLGVVADANARHQR
-436 KEKVLELLEQ
+436 VLELLEQ
-446 VGLSRDAHL
+446 VGLDKRAYL

-497 QILDLLNDLQARL
+497 QILDLLSVLQNQY

-519 NMSVVAYFAD
+519 NIAVVAYFAD
-529 QVAVMYQG
+529 YVAVMYQG
-537 EIVEQG
+537 KIVEQG
-543 EVEQVLTNPQHE
+543 EAGRVLTQPQHE

-560 LAAVPKL
+560 LSAVPKL
-567 VPPERIEARI
+567 VPPTRAA

>member
-1 MSEADTEFSKQISA
+1 MPKKIPSSRPTDRPKNEQE
-15 DVKHSPLLRVENLTT
+15 PLLRVENLTT
-30 VFETGQRKVTAV
+30 IFETSRSTMAAV
-42 DDISF
+42 KNVSF
-47 EIQRGETF
+47 NVKAGETF

-65 SVSAL
+65 SITAL
-70 SVIRLLPEAA
+70 SVIRLLPDAA
-80 SVTSGS
+80 KVTAGT
-86 VQFGN
+86 VKFDGT
-91 QDLLSL
+91 DLLML
-97 PEREMRDIRG
+97 PERDLRDIRG

-122 PVVKVGKQISEVLIR
+122 PVVKVGKQISEVLLR
-137 HQDMSKKQARQRALD
+137 HQSMSKAQARQRALD

-157 NIKNPAHT
+157 KIPKPGYT
-165 IDTFAHELSG
+165 IDTYAHELSG

-206 IQARVLDLINELQ
+206 IQAQVLDLINDLQ
-219 EKFKMAI
+219 QQFKMAI
-226 LFITHDLAVVKQ
+226 IFITHDLGVVKQ
-238 VADHVAVMKQGK
+238 VADHVAVMKEGE

-256 NKVFFSSPQHQY
+256 NEVFFTSPQHPY
-268 SWDLFAA
+268 SWELFAA
-275 LPTIE
+275 LPTME

-286 LTSSNIDSGKVLQD
+286 LASHGKQ
-300 SKSRNQQDSLK
+300 KTQP
-311 VSDLKVHF
+311 VSYVAEPNDTLRVNDLKVHF
-319 PIKKGIFKRTVGHVK
+319 PIRKGFLKRVVGHVK

-343 PPGKTVALVGE
+343 PKGKTIALVGE

-369 VQPTSGEV
+369 VQPTAGEV
-377 HYLGLPIHQIDKQ
+377 TYLGLPIHNLDRK
-390 QLLEQRTNLQ
+390 QLLGQRANLQ
-400 IVFQDPYSSMNPR
+400 IIFQDPYSSMNPR
-413 MLVGDIIE
+413 MLAGEIIE
-421 EGMKALNVITDSHIR
+421 EGMKALKVIDDAKAR
-436 KEKVLELLEQ
+436 KVRVLELLEQ
-446 VGLSRDAHL
+446 VGLDKDTHL

-497 QILDLLNDLQARL
+497 QILDLLNDLQNQY

-529 QVAVMYQG
+529 RVAVMYQG
-537 EIVEQG
+537 KIVEQG
-543 EVEQVLTNPQHE
+543 DVEQVLTNPTHE
-555 YTKKL
+555 YTKAL
-560 LAAVPKL
+560 LSAVPKL
-567 VPPERIEARI
+567 VPPVQAA

>member
-1 MSEADTEFSKQISA
+1 MSENISTLGDQKKSSA
-15 DVKHSPLLRVENLTT
+15 LLRIENLST
-30 VFETGQRKVTAV
+30 VFETGSRQVTV
-42 DDISF
+42 VNDVSF
-47 EIQRGETF
+47 EVKEGETF

-65 SVSAL
+65 SITAL
-70 SVIRLLPEAA
+70 STIRLLPEAA
-80 SVTSGS
+80 RVTTGS
-86 VQFGN
+86 VFFGN

-97 PEREMRDIRG
+97 PEREMRNIRG

-122 PVVKVGKQISEVLIR
+122 PVVKVGKQIAEVLVR
-137 HQDMSKKQARQRALD
+137 HKGMSKVQARQRALD

-165 IDTFAHELSG
+165 IDTYAHELSG

-219 EKFKMAI
+219 QKFKMAI
-226 LFITHDLAVVKQ
+226 LFITHDLGVVKQ

-256 NKVFFSSPQHQY
+256 NEVFFSKPQHDY

-275 LPTIE
+275 LPAMN
-280 KRGQPL
+280 KRGKPL
-286 LTSSNIDSGKVLQD
+286 LAVNEIETVVD
-300 SKSRNQQDSLK
+300 QQVTDEDTLK
-311 VSDLKVHF
+311 VTDLKVHF

-377 HYLGLPIHQIDKQ
+377 SYLGLPIHEIGKQ

-413 MLVGDIIE
+413 MLVGEIIE
-421 EGMKALNVITDSHIR
+421 EGMKALNV
-436 KEKVLELLEQ
+436 LELLEQ
-446 VGLSRDAHL
+446 VGLSQDAHL

-497 QILDLLNDLQARL
+497 QILDLLNELQARL

-529 QVAVMYQG
+529 RVAVMYQG
-537 EIVEQG
+537 KIVEEG
-543 EVEQVLTNPQHE
+543 EVEQVLTAPQHE

-567 VPPERIEARI
+567 VPPKRKDVA